1 MHHRFRANRLIR
13 NGLRNLPAYC
23 SGAYFEQPTVD
34 LGRKATAQKIAKI
47 TKNGRLSVGLSS

>member
-34 LGRKATAQKIAKI
+34 LGRKATAQKI
-47 TKNGRLSVGLSS
+47 TKNGRLSLGLSS